1 MFSAFCSFMLRILGW
16 KITGDYPYQIQKF
29 IIVVIPHTSNWDFPL
44 GILVRGSIKQ
54 NIMFFA
60 KSSLFRFPFV
70 ALFRSLGGIP
80 VDRSKSTNFV
90 DAVIKLYNDHDKLAT
105 VISPEGTRS
114 KVETLKSGFYYIA
127 KGANIP
133 IILCKFDYENREVN
147 FAKPFHPTDD
157 KDTDFQFFRNY
168 FKNVKG
174 KNPELGW
181 GYEL

>member
-1 MFSAFCSFMLRILGW
+1 MLSAFCSFMLRVLGW
-16 KITGDYPYQIQKF
+16 KITGDYPYHIKKF

-44 GILVRGSIKQ
+44 GLLVRGSMKQ

-60 KSSLFRFPFV
+60 KSTLFRFPF
-70 ALFRSLGGIP
+70 AGLFRWLGGIS

-90 DAVIKLYNDHDKLAT
+90 DAVIESYNNHDELVT

-127 KGANIP
+127 KGAKIP
-133 IILCKFDYENREVN
+133 MILCKFDYRNREVH
-147 FAKPFHPTDD
+147 FAEPFYATDD
-157 KDTDFQFFRNY
+157 KDADFQFIEDH
-168 FKNVKG
+168 FKKVKG

-181 GYEL
+181 P